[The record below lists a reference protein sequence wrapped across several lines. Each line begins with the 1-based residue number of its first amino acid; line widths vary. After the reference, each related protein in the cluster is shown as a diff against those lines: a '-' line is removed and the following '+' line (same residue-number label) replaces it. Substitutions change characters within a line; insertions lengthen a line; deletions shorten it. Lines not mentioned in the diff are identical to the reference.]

1 MDPTQLLHLGLQQKV
16 KVKAK
21 TKTKNN
27 NRQNDTDQ
35 IKTKN
40 KTTTLTGN
48 NNNNPPPPTAS
59 PSQQLSYFLSQ
70 FQSGNEVQLSSLELE
85 SNKGKIK
92 FINQRLL
99 KLKKGHFFFFYIFV

>member
-1 MDPTQLLHLGLQQKV
+1 MDPTQLLHLGLQQKVKV

-40 KTTTLTGN
+40 KTRTVTGDN
-48 NNNNPPPPTAS
+48 NNNQPAS

-70 FQSGNEVQLSSLELE
+70 FQSANGVQISSLELE
-85 SNKGKIK
+85 SIKGKNR

-99 KLKKGHFFFFYIFV
+99 KLKKGL